1 MFLID
6 ISYTRPIEEIE
17 ARTVEHRA
25 WLDVQI
31 AAGHLILAGPKVPRT
46 GGVLIGRGGTKDE
59 MIALL
64 AQDPFQLA
72 GLVKVEITEFV
83 GGRFHPALADLV

>member
-6 ISYTRPIEEIE
+6 IDYIRPIEEIE
-17 ARTVEHRA
+17 ARTAEHRA

-59 MIALL
+59 MVALL
-64 AQDPFQLA
+64 AQDPFQIH
-72 GLVKVEITEFV
+72 GLVKCQVTEFV
-83 GGRFHPALADLV
+83 GGRFNRALADLV